1 MSFVIID
8 TISPKY
14 LKRAIRVPEIFV
26 PDFEYFFSFSNNS
39 MISIYDFIPPE
50 VSSGFLMETE
60 YSYYFIRFHEYY
72 STTFC
77 DYKNFSEK
85 FRHMNYIDKLKLY
98 ALARPDVNDKFFM
111 RVYIAFKTQKK
122 NWLVSNNG
130 SFFFRYT
137 KAQRFLRVNGN
148 DFRLA
153 RDNVSHYTFP
163 EKEPLFL

>member
-1 MSFVIID
+1 
-8 TISPKY
+8 
-14 LKRAIRVPEIFV
+14 
-26 PDFEYFFSFSNNS
+26 
-39 MISIYDFIPPE
+39 
-50 VSSGFLMETE
+50 METE

-72 STTFC
+72 SDPFC
-77 DYKNFSEK
+77 DYKNFGEK
-85 FRHMNYIDKLKLY
+85 FKHMNYIDKLKLY
-98 ALARPDVNDKFFM
+98 TLVRPDVNDKFFM